1 MSDPLRVALYTYSTR
16 PRGGVVHTLNLAEA
30 LRTAGCD
37 VTVFALGKDSAVG
50 FFRPVSC
57 RVEVVP
63 FRSQEDETFE
73 ARILRYIDTLVKG
86 IRERAWERFD
96 IHHAQDCITANALWQ
111 LREEGWLSHYVR
123 TVHHMDDFTSRVLIE
138 CQERSIRE
146 PDVLVTVSRYW
157 RDELIARFGRASV
170 VIYNG
175 VEERF
180 FLDEPRRAVLR
191 ERYGLNG
198 KTVFL
203 TVGGV
208 EPRKNT
214 LTLLRA
220 FAEVKKNNED
230 SLLWIAG
237 GETLFDYRPY
247 REQFEAEWRT
257 LPAPIR
263 DGIQL
268 LGPVTDEE
276 LLELYRASDCFV
288 QPSTKEGWGLAVM
301 EAMASGVPVIAST
314 IPVFREYLTDGVN
327 ALLVDPENAA
337 ALAER
342 MGRLCTDEELRHR
355 LVSQGRESVRRYTW
369 RAAAQRHLELYREIL
384 SGRSGEELERTWAS
398 GLSSV

>member
-16 PRGGVVHTLNLAEA
+16 PRGGVVHTLNLAGA
-30 LRTAGCD
+30 LGAAGCD
-37 VTVFALGKDSAVG
+37 VTVFALGKDGAAG

-63 FRSQEDETFE
+63 FTAQKDEAFE
-73 ARILRYIDTLVKG
+73 ARILRYIETLAQG
-86 IRERAWERFD
+86 IRERAGGLFD
-96 IHHAQDCITANALWQ
+96 IHHAQDCISANALWR
-111 LREEGWLSHYVR
+111 LREEGWLTHYVR
-123 TVHHMDDFTSRVLIE
+123 TVHHVDDFTSPVLVE

-157 RDELIARFGRASV
+157 RDELMTRFGRLSV
-170 VIYNG
+170 VIHNG
-175 VEERF
+175 IEERF
-180 FLDEPRRAVLR
+180 FLDGPRRAALR
-191 ERYGLNG
+191 ERYGLRG
-198 KTVFL
+198 ETVFL

-220 FAEVKKNNED
+220 FAEVKKNIGE

-247 REQFEAEWRT
+247 RAQFEAEYRA

-263 DGIQL
+263 DGIRL
-268 LGPVTDEE
+268 LGPVSDEE
-276 LLELYRASDCFV
+276 MLQLYRAIDCFV

-327 ALLVDPENAA
+327 ALLVDPEDPA
-337 ALAER
+337 ALAGR
-342 MGRLCTDEELRHR
+342 MIRLSTDEALRRR
-355 LVSQGRESVRRYTW
+355 LASRGRESVRRYTW
-369 RAAAQRHLELYREIL
+369 RAAAQRHLEVYREVL
-384 SGRSGEELERTWAS
+384 AGRSGVELGRSATK
-398 GLSSV
+398 G